1 MPLKLTAPVGDK
13 RRITKPDPKAKNTKF
28 PPVRN
33 VPADV
38 EVVRL
43 MLNANGYSL
52 KVHGKSDGELIKA
65 IREFQKKKLGYNKP
79 DGIVDPGGRTWKAGL
94 AKLAAQSASE
104 QKIEWYEVVE
114 GGKTKRVT
122 KAEFEAGQRAL
133 QREVRSKSIMM
144 NGQVE
149 SWISICN
156 GFEQTRQAT
165 DGYFNAFVEF
175 SVSVVND
182 KTNPPWSEILA
193 ARSEASLLKS
203 FVGASNLDWKK
214 IYAQDQKA
222 TKAYNKAV
230 KAFKKFI
237 SERIGTAGSIVGNLE
252 IVRDTSFTVVETY
265 MTARLVATKG
275 MSVAKANAIA
285 AAGTEALKS
294 GAGQFGEYVAGN
306 KVSWDGAAKKV
317 MIDSFIAGL
326 SGAAGGKLG
335 SALTKGLGAKIAA
348 QILPR
353 LSGNMSKSVIEAFF
367 QRFLGSKF
375 GQTMVTGAL
384 KETIGL
390 FKPLIEKGR
399 APNLKEVKE
408 SVAKILTASILDHA
422 AGKALSEFTKR
433 FPTASADFLKTIL
446 APKSMQAMRNDLVA
460 LYGAESF
467 EMLAKKHSGEMFE
480 SVAKQL
486 SGNWLSAAAVEAV
499 NGSDGSQNAKQ
510 MQKLANDAL
519 RKDKDLRKKIENMI
533 KSEFANRAKKLEKA

>member
-1 MPLKLTAPVGDK
+1 MTLKLTAPVGDK
-13 RRITKPDPKAKNTKF
+13 KRITKPDAKAKSTKF

-38 EVVRL
+38 EIVRL
-43 MLNANGYSL
+43 MLNANGYAL
-52 KVHGKSDGELIKA
+52 KVHGKADGELIKA
-65 IREFQKKKLGYNKP
+65 IREFQKKKLGFKKP

-94 AKLAAQSASE
+94 AKLVAQTSTE
-104 QKIEWYEVVE
+104 QRIEWYEVTE

-122 KAEFEAGQRAL
+122 KAEYEAGQKAL

-149 SWISICN
+149 SWIGICN
-156 GFEQTRQAT
+156 GFEQTRQAR

-182 KTNPPWSEILA
+182 KTNPPWNEILA
-193 ARSEASLLKS
+193 ARSEASLLES
-203 FVGASNLDWKK
+203 FVSASNLNWKK

-222 TKAYNKAV
+222 TKAYNKAL

-237 SERIGTAGSIVGNLE
+237 SERIGTAGSIVSSLE
-252 IVRDTSFTVVETY
+252 VVRDTSFTMVETY
-265 MTARLVATKG
+265 MSARLVITKG
-275 MSVAKANAIA
+275 MSPAKANAIA

-294 GAGQFGEYVAGN
+294 GAGQFGEYAAGN

-335 SALTKGLGAKIAA
+335 SALSKGLGARIAA

-353 LSGNMSKSVIEAFF
+353 LSGNISKTVVEAFF

-375 GQTMVTGAL
+375 GQTMVAGAL

-399 APNLKEVKE
+399 APNMKEVKE

-422 AGKALSEFTKR
+422 AGKALAEFTKR

-460 LYGAESF
+460 LYGAASF
-467 EMLAKKHSGEMFE
+467 DQLAKKHSGEMFE

-499 NGSDGSQNAKQ
+499 NGSDGSQSAKQ
-510 MQKLANDAL
+510 MQKLANEAL
-519 RKDKDLRKKIENMI
+519 RKDKDLRKKVEDMI